1 MHDYYKSVV
10 NEMVVN
16 ACDVPVYEVVVKLQH
31 TELGVLIDKEA
42 YVEGQVVCQ
51 ACLAGRH
58 FVGVVGDDVQLSKA
72 LVIDTRRRADLS
84 AVRDIAVTIDIRD
97 GFAVRRVAEQLHGV
111 SDDSFIWI
119 GVARASSRGY
129 RLTKLSEA
137 RLPMVFDDLVH
148 VIHHEAVREVPL

>member
-1 MHDYYKSVV
+1 M

-58 FVGVVGDDVQLSKA
+58 FVGVVGDDVELTEP
-72 LVIDTRRRADLS
+72 LVVDQQRLGVWPHRDTLPARLVQRERRAIDGGTRR
-84 AVRDIAVTIDIRD
+84 
-97 GFAVRRVAEQLHGV
+97 
-111 SDDSFIWI
+111 
-119 GVARASSRGY
+119 
-129 RLTKLSEA
+129 
-137 RLPMVFDDLVH
+137 
-148 VIHHEAVREVPL
+148 